1 MLLNLA
7 SFSRIGGAAG
17 ACLILAACGSEA
29 PDTVQYPAAPPGVES
44 GSAARSAPTTEPAS
58 PSASGTSSASLP
70 ASSDGTL
77 AAMVESAIA
86 AEPEL
91 NTLGI
96 EIDVV
101 DGTVFLRGEAHD
113 REIRRLA
120 TEVASS
126 VDGVQHVENQLVVR
140 AGTQRSELRPGTLT
154 ALR

>member
-1 MLLNLA
+1 MPYCSA
-7 SFSRIGGAAG
+7 SLSRIGVAAG
-17 ACLILAACGSEA
+17 ACLVLAACGSDA
-29 PDTVQYPAAPPGVES
+29 PDTVQYPAAAPGVAQS
-44 GSAARSAPTTEPAS
+44 DAPNRTPSPPPDASSEPGA
-58 PSASGTSSASLP
+58 TSSSLP

-96 EIDVV
+96 EIAVM
-101 DGTVFLRGEAHD
+101 DGTVYLRGEAQS
-113 REIRRLA
+113 RESRRLA

-126 VDGVQHVENQLVVR
+126 VDGVQHVENELLVP
-140 AGTQRSELRPGTLT
+140 AGPKRSDRGHGPLA